1 MATPPHNPATDDAPL
16 ILVRDVTKVYRMGE
30 TRVHALRGVSLSIRR
45 GEFVAIIGQSGSGKS
60 TLMHIIGCL
69 DTPTSGQVCIDG
81 EDVSYHSQKELAIIR
96 NRTVGFVFQTFNL
109 LSRVN
114 LLRNTEFPLMYAGV
128 PRRTRRRVAKQM
140 LDLVG
145 LGDRLHHKPNQLSGG
160 QNQRAAIAR
169 ALINRPNLILAD
181 EPTGNLDT
189 ESGTAI
195 LKLLTELNQQGHTL
209 VLVTHDTQIAEAAE
223 RQIRIRDGRLVSDS
237 AWRRPPPLPNPGGS
251 PT

>member
-1 MATPPHNPATDDAPL
+1 MHPSTHKPAADESPL

-30 TRVHALRGVSLSIRR
+30 TWVHALRGVSLSVRQ

-69 DTPTSGQVCIDG
+69 DTPSSGQVLIGG
-81 EDVSYHSQKELAIIR
+81 EDVSRRSQKELAIIR

-128 PRRTRRRVAKQM
+128 PRRKRRRIAREM
-140 LDLVG
+140 LTRVG
-145 LGDRLHHKPNQLSGG
+145 LGDRLHHRPNQLSGG
-160 QNQRAAIAR
+160 QSQRAAIAR

-189 ESGTAI
+189 ESGASI
-195 LKLLTELNQQGHTL
+195 LELLVELHERGHTL
-209 VLVTHDTQIAEAAE
+209 ILVTHDTEIARAAQ
-223 RQIRIRDGRLVSDS
+223 RQIMIRDGQLISDTGRS
-237 AWRRPPPLPNPGGS
+237 SPPPLPTPEH
-251 PT
+251 P

>member
-1 MATPPHNPATDDAPL
+1 MQTPSHKPVTNEPPL
-16 ILVRDVTKVYRMGE
+16 ILVRDVTKIYRMGE
-30 TRVHALRGVSLSIRR
+30 TWVHALRGVSLSIQQ

-69 DTPTSGQVCIDG
+69 DTPSSGEVLIG
-81 EDVSYHSQKELAIIR
+81 GVDVSHRSQKELAIIR

-128 PRRTRRRVAKQM
+128 PRRKRRRMAREM
-140 LDLVG
+140 LGRVG
-145 LGDRLHHKPNQLSGG
+145 LGDRQHHRPNQLSGG
-160 QNQRAAIAR
+160 QCQRAAIAR

-189 ESGTAI
+189 ESGTSI
-195 LKLLTELNQQGHTL
+195 LELLEELHERGHTL
-209 VLVTHDTQIAEAAE
+209 VLVTHDTQIAQAAQ
-223 RQIRIRDGRLVSDS
+223 RQIRIRDGQLVSDTGRS
-237 AWRRPPPLPNPGGS
+237 HPPPLPTPEH
-251 PT
+251 P